1 MKELQHLNK
10 YFKKYKWR
18 LILGFF
24 IVIIARVLAILT
36 PKFSGDMI
44 KSIEDYVKN
53 GGDYGAFKQDMLITL
68 LLLVGAALLSAFFTF
83 LMRQT
88 FIVVSRFIEYD
99 LKNEVFQQYE
109 RLSLNFYKKNLL
121 ILVNQKLIKNLK
133 MKK

>member
-53 GGDYGAFKQDMLITL
+53 GGDYGAFSNIISGIDC
-68 LLLVGAALLSAFFTF
+68 ACW
-83 LMRQT
+83 
-88 FIVVSRFIEYD
+88 D
-99 LKNEVFQQYE
+99 LFSKN
-109 RLSLNFYKKNLL
+109 
-121 ILVNQKLIKNLK
+121 K
-133 MKK
+133 MFSSS